1 MRIKSVEYENFR
13 NFMKRGKIECST
25 DGRVTIVYGRNGDGK
40 TTLHQ
45 LFQWIFYGQVHFN
58 KTTTDKLYNLQYES
72 EQRLGKEFEVMG
84 RITFEHAGVEYTLRR
99 TAFYEKSL
107 LGETKFDHEEF
118 ELQKKDSDNNWK
130 HIDKPVD
137 VIEKLLPS
145 GLAEYFFFDGESMI
159 ADLST
164 KSNDSAKKLKAA
176 LYSMFDLDILDMAI
190 DHIGSTDLKKSVL
203 GKLYLSKGDSSSSGE
218 ISIVKTNF
226 ENALAIIE
234 KLEAKLKSSKEERET
249 NRQAIN
255 TISEQIGSTKSKS
268 EYERQRKQYQKS
280 QETAQKNM
288 EQAMSD
294 FGDEIVESYPK
305 LLISKAILDAS
316 DVLKLKVNRS
326 ALPAGLGKTLITYL
340 LSQENESGT
349 CICGNPLCDEERS
362 HIKAFL
368 DMLPP
373 KSYTSIYQEFITIAK
388 NWGTGYNKEKLES
401 YIHMTLSNIELYDQ
415 SEEAIRILDTE
426 QKKSAD
432 IEALVE
438 TRQKAEQRIKELDE
452 IIETVGTELKKAK
465 IYRDKQKKELDRLC
479 KDDQKAQEVV
489 RRIQIMEA
497 VRESFVTRLKAASD
511 TYSIKLQ
518 KNIQDLLS
526 AMMDNER
533 QVKVS
538 PDFAIKVHDSFG
550 DESKSEGQFA
560 ITSFAYIGGI
570 FKMLRSEEHLVNKEY
585 PLVLDGPFSKLDPT
599 KIQNV
604 VDTIPKFAPQV
615 ILFSK
620 DSLQDVFSKDQI
632 GRVWTISSN
641 VEQNVAVI
649 KEGYQWN

>member
-25 DGRVTIVYGRNGDGK
+25 DGRVTIIYGRNGDGK

-58 KTTTDKLYNLQYES
+58 KTTTDKLYNLQFET
-72 EQRLGKEFEVMG
+72 EQKPGSEFEVMG
-84 RITFEHAGVEYTLRR
+84 RVTFEHAGTEYTLRR

-118 ELQKKDSDNNWK
+118 ELQRKDSDNNWK

-137 VIEKLLPS
+137 AIEKLLPS

-190 DHIGSTDLKKSVL
+190 DHIGTVDLKKSVL
-203 GKLYLSKGDSSSSGE
+203 GKLYLSKGDASSSGE

-226 ENALAIIE
+226 ENALSLIE
-234 KLEAKLKSSKEERET
+234 KLEAKLTNSKEEREV

-255 TISEQIGSTKSKS
+255 KISEQIGSTKSKA
-268 EYERQRKQYQKS
+268 EYERQRKQYQRS
-280 QETAQKNM
+280 QETAQKNV

-316 DVLKLKVNRS
+316 DVLKLKVNKS
-326 ALPAGLGKTLITYL
+326 ALPVGLGKTLITYL
-340 LSQENESGT
+340 LGQENESGL
-349 CICGNPLCDEERS
+349 CICGNPLCENERA
-362 HIKAFL
+362 HIQAFL
-368 DMLPP
+368 EMLPP

-388 NWGTGYNKEKLES
+388 NWGTGYNKEKLEN
-401 YIHMTLSNIELYDQ
+401 YIQMALNNIELYDQ
-415 SEEAIRILDTE
+415 SEEAIRILDSD

-432 IEALVE
+432 IEELVE

-452 IIETVGTELKKAK
+452 IIEKVSTELKKARL
-465 IYRDKQKKELDRLC
+465 YRDKQKKELD
-479 KDDQKAQEVV
+479 KG
-489 RRIQIMEA
+489 
-497 VRESFVTRLKAASD
+497 
-511 TYSIKLQ
+511 
-518 KNIQDLLS
+518 LS
-526 AMMDNER
+526 
-533 QVKVS
+533 VS
-538 PDFAIKVHDSFG
+538 
-550 DESKSEGQFA
+550 SKE
-560 ITSFAYIGGI
+560 IT
-570 FKMLRSEEHLVNKEY
+570 LVY
-585 PLVLDGPFSKLDPT
+585 
-599 KIQNV
+599 
-604 VDTIPKFAPQV
+604 
-615 ILFSK
+615 
-620 DSLQDVFSKDQI
+620 
-632 GRVWTISSN
+632 
-641 VEQNVAVI
+641 
-649 KEGYQWN
+649 